1 MTEHRSFRV
10 GPGRRAVD
18 VAASAVLVLL
28 TAPLVLVAAVLIL
41 LTDGRPVLFRQER
54 VGEDGVPFRLTKL
67 RTMRAAPA
75 GGAAEVTATGD
86 PRITRLGAA
95 LRRTSIDELPQ
106 LWHVLSGRMT
116 LVGPRPESVGLA
128 ARYPESCRPVLLARP
143 GLTGPAQLRY
153 REASAVPPA
162 GWTDVEGWYL
172 DVVVP
177 LRVAADLEYLRRPT
191 VGATLRLLLVTALF
205 VVGLA
210 DVQATAQV
218 PDQRPRQRAAE
229 G

>member
-1 MTEHRSFRV
+1 MTGHCSFRV

-28 TAPLVLVAAVLIL
+28 TAPLVLVAALLIL

-54 VGEDGVPFRLTKL
+54 IGEDGVPFRLTKL
-67 RTMRAAPA
+67 RTMRAAPV

-86 PRITRLGAA
+86 PRITRVGAA

-116 LVGPRPESVGLA
+116 LVGPRPESVSLA
-128 ARYPESCRPVLLARP
+128 ERYPESCRPVLLARP

-191 VGATLRLLLVTALF
+191 VGATLRLLVVTALF

-218 PDQRPRQRAAE
+218 TDQRPRQRAAE

>member
-67 RTMRAAPA
+67 RTMR
-75 GGAAEVTATGD
+75 AAEVTATGD

>member
-95 LRRTSIDELPQ
+95 LRRTSVDELPQ
-106 LWHVLSGRMT
+106 LWHVLTGRMT

>member
-106 LWHVLSGRMT
+106 LWHVLTGRMT

>member
-18 VAASAVLVLL
+18 VAASAVLVVV
-28 TAPLVLVAAVLIL
+28 TAPLVLVAALLIL

-54 VGEDGVPFRLTKL
+54 VGEDGVPFRLAKL
-67 RTMRAAPA
+67 RTMRAAPP
-75 GGAAEVTATGD
+75 GGATEVTATGD

-106 LWHVLSGRMT
+106 LWHVLTGRMT
-116 LVGPRPESVGLA
+116 LVGPRPESVALA
-128 ARYPESCRPVLLARP
+128 SRYPERCRPVLRARP

-153 REASAVPPA
+153 REASAVPPP

-177 LRVAADLEYLRRPT
+177 LRVEADLEYLRRPT
-191 VGATLRLLLVTALF
+191 LGATLRLLVVTALF

-210 DVQATAQV
+210 DVQATARQ
-218 PDQRPRQRAAE
+218 PEQPARQRAAE